1 MIPDPVLW
9 ALLGVAL
16 LLIVAVE
23 AVTIRDIVRHPRI
36 SRDQKTGWI
45 VMVLLAGAAMC
56 PIWFANAER
65 FGRE

>member
-9 ALLGVAL
+9 MLLGVAL

-23 AVTIRDIVRHPRI
+23 TVTIRDIVRHPRI

-45 VMVLLAGAAMC
+45 VMVLLVGIVMT
-56 PIWFANAER
+56 PVWFANEER